1 MKVLLVEDE
10 HKIANSIKQGL
21 ELENFVVDLA
31 HTGTLGLDLALSEKY
46 DVIILDRLLPEIEGV
61 EIIRT
66 IRSKNIHTPIIL
78 LTAKGQIEDK
88 VEGLNAGADDYIVK
102 PFSFSELLARIKAV
116 ARRPE
121 KSLGSRLSLS
131 DLMMDTE
138 KYTVTRAG
146 KQISLSS
153 KEFMLLEFLLR
164 HPNQTIKKEQII
176 RQVWDYDAD
185 VLPNSVEVYIKH
197 LRDKIDR
204 NYSKKLIQTVR
215 GFGYKLEDL

>member
-46 DVIILDRLLPEIEGV
+46 DIIILDRLLPEIEGV

>member
-1 MKVLLVEDE
+1 MKLLLVEDE

-21 ELENFVVDLA
+21 ELENFVVDMA

-46 DVIILDRLLPEIEGV
+46 DVIILDRLLPGLEGV
-61 EIIRT
+61 EIIRS
-66 IRSKNIHTPIIL
+66 IRNSNIHTPIIL

-121 KSLGSRLSLS
+121 KALGSELSIG
-131 DLMMDTE
+131 DLTLDTE
-138 KYTVTRAG
+138 KFMVTRAG
-146 KQISLSS
+146 KEIQLSS

-164 HPNQTIKKEQII
+164 HPNQTIKKDQII
-176 RQVWDYDAD
+176 RQVWD
-185 VLPNSVEVYIKH
+185 
-197 LRDKIDR
+197 
-204 NYSKKLIQTVR
+204 
-215 GFGYKLEDL
+215 

>member
-1 MKVLLVEDE
+1 MKLLLVEDE

-21 ELENFVVDLA
+21 ELENFVVDMA
-31 HTGTLGLDLALSEKY
+31 HTGTLGLDLALSEKK
-46 DVIILDRLLPEIEGV
+46 DVIILDRLLPGLEGI
-61 EIIRT
+61 EIIRSL
-66 IRSKNIHTPIIL
+66 RNSNIHTPIIL

-88 VEGLNAGADDYIVK
+88 VEGLNAGADDYIIK

-121 KSLGSRLSLS
+121 KALGSELSIE
-131 DLMMDTE
+131 DLTLDTE
-138 KYTVTRAG
+138 KFMVTRAG
-146 KQISLSS
+146 KEIQLSS

-164 HPNQTIKKEQII
+164 HPNQTIKKDQII

-197 LRDKIDR
+197 LRDKIDK
-204 NYSKKLIQTVR
+204 NHSKKLIKTIR
-215 GFGYKLEDL
+215 GFGYKIGE

>member
-1 MKVLLVEDE
+1 MKLLLIEDE

-21 ELENFVVDLA
+21 ELENFVVDMA

-46 DVIILDRLLPEIEGV
+46 DVIILDRLLPGIEGV
-61 EIIRT
+61 DIIKS
-66 IRSKNIHTPIIL
+66 IREASIHTPIIL

-121 KSLGSRLSLS
+121 KSLGSELSIG
-131 DLMMDTE
+131 DLTLDTE
-138 KYTVTRAG
+138 KFSVTRAG
-146 KQISLSS
+146 KEIQLSS

-164 HPNQTIKKEQII
+164 HPNQTVKKDQII

-197 LRDKIDR
+197 LRDKIDK
-204 NYSKKLIQTVR
+204 NHPKKLIQTVR
-215 GFGYKLEDL
+215 GFGYKIGE

>member
-138 KYTVTRAG
+138 KYTVARAG